1 MNIEEEIN
9 KIFMNILKRRVDVNE
24 RKKYTEMYQEYLDS
38 NGNQGLSLNQIE
50 DILYSSE
57 EYKDK
62 NKPKPTPKEA
72 THDANGNILNKN
84 TIIPVH
90 IGSNEPIP
98 LPVMPPIMT
107 PKSKEIKKLN
117 TPIII
122 GKTKEKQ
129 SSVKD
134 ETQSSTH
141 KETPIIKETLSK
153 TTQDETP
160 IIKETL
166 SKTTQD
172 KTPIIK
178 ETLTTQDKTPIIKE
192 TLSKTT
198 QDKTPIIK
206 ETLSKTTQDKTP
218 IIKETSTTQNETPI
232 IKETSTT
239 QDKTPIIKETSTTQN
254 ETPIIKETLSKT
266 TQDETPITK
275 ETFLKTTQDEIDETS
290 KEPENL
296 KEFQEVKN
304 EERKREELKK
314 KQNMIK
320 IIGER
325 SKIHIFLSVRDNENT
340 LKDTLNKLSEIEKMN
355 ITKYEFHYWI
365 LENDSKDNT
374 VDIVKEFLK
383 TKSGRIISGK
393 LGTKKWTNVKQ
404 ENRVKDMTYYR
415 NLNLKMMFLGPMK
428 PNANIMDINDLAV
441 LENAVNFKNEKW
453 KPYRSK
459 YSIILDTNIVFEKTI
474 FEEMETIL
482 EQNNDVGMITPFGYV
497 RTSPMTYYDT
507 YALQTMDNKNQAN
520 KDWIKSTN
528 KKIIYDIKSGFS
540 GFVLLKTDLLK
551 KSKWK
556 FINANLS
563 EHVGFCESIR
573 SQNKRVVICPAI
585 KVGWSP

>member
-9 KIFMNILKRRVDVNE
+9 KIYMNILKRRVNVNE

-50 DILYSSE
+50 DIIYSSD
-57 EYKDK
+57 EYKNK

-72 THDANGNILNKN
+72 THDINGNILKRN
-84 TIIPVH
+84 TTPPV
-90 IGSNEPIP
+90 SNEPIP
-98 LPVMPPIMT
+98 LPVMPPIIT

-117 TPIII
+117 APIII
-122 GKTKEKQ
+122 EKEDTENDCNDIKKKTQDIEETKSTHKEKPVIVE
-129 SSVKD
+129 STTKTHKEKPE
-134 ETQSSTH
+134 ETKTTH
-141 KETPIIKETLSK
+141 KETPVIVESTTKTTHKETPEETKTTHKETPEETKTTHKETPEETKTTHKETPEETKTTHKETPVIVESTAKTTHKETPEETKTTRKETPVIVESTTKTTHKETPDIKEVSHT
-153 TTQDETP
+153 
-160 IIKETL
+160 
-166 SKTTQD
+166 
-172 KTPIIK
+172 
-178 ETLTTQDKTPIIKE
+178 
-192 TLSKTT
+192 
-198 QDKTPIIK
+198 
-206 ETLSKTTQDKTP
+206 
-218 IIKETSTTQNETPI
+218 
-232 IKETSTT
+232 
-239 QDKTPIIKETSTTQN
+239 
-254 ETPIIKETLSKT
+254 
-266 TQDETPITK
+266 
-275 ETFLKTTQDEIDETS
+275 
-290 KEPENL
+290 

-325 SKIHIFLSVRDNENT
+325 SKIHIFLLVRDNENT
-340 LKDTLNKLSEIEKMN
+340 LEDTFNKLSEIEKMN

-374 VDIVKEFLK
+374 VNIVKEFLK

-428 PNANIMDINDLAV
+428 PNTNIMDINDLAV

-520 KDWIKSTN
+520 KEWIKNTN
-528 KKIIYDIKSGFS
+528 KKTIYDIKSGFS

-585 KVGWSP
+585 KVGWTP

>member
-141 KETPIIKETLSK
+141 K
-153 TTQDETP
+153 
-160 IIKETL
+160 
-166 SKTTQD
+166 
-172 KTPIIK
+172 
-178 ETLTTQDKTPIIKE
+178 
-192 TLSKTT
+192 
-198 QDKTPIIK
+198 
-206 ETLSKTTQDKTP
+206 
-218 IIKETSTTQNETPI
+218 
-232 IKETSTT
+232 
-239 QDKTPIIKETSTTQN
+239 